1 MRRRRVITLL
11 TTIVLFVVPTFS
23 QIKRGRNEGT
33 FNIPASNVIGNGNIV
48 VGAAFSGGLA
58 ASGIRFDPGAYLAVG
73 ITEIMQL
80 SGRTAFTNF
89 RTLGGTEGHF
99 QLTMPGN
106 DHLRLFGVAIS
117 GDLYLSTEMDTLSGA
132 AVTGRPDYHA
142 YIRPSII
149 ADIDWIAKFKRLPL
163 KTYCMVSM
171 ADNPDLLYLYSQ
183 FSVRL
188 GTELKLNRNSYSIDL
203 GAGLYKEQRNEKLH
217 SQGDRSFAQQR
228 FWIEPAIRY
237 RLFERF
243 SLLGAARVLLLQR
256 VKSERPLEP
265 SYFRLS
271 TALEIPLLFRETN
284 AEAIRTMIFVE
295 QNKVKQADSLDISI
309 RSGKNLETGLNLEVQ
324 KLDLDL
330 VETESEKEVIKRR
343 EEIQKK
349 MDEIERLLEDLE

>member
-1 MRRRRVITLL
+1 M
-11 TTIVLFVVPTFS
+11 
-23 QIKRGRNEGT
+23 
-33 FNIPASNVIGNGNIV
+33 
-48 VGAAFSGGLA
+48 
-58 ASGIRFDPGAYLAVG
+58 
-73 ITEIMQL
+73 
-80 SGRTAFTNF
+80 
-89 RTLGGTEGHF
+89 
-99 QLTMPGN
+99 
-106 DHLRLFGVAIS
+106 
-117 GDLYLSTEMDTLSGA
+117 
-132 AVTGRPDYHA
+132 
-142 YIRPSII
+142 
-149 ADIDWIAKFKRLPL
+149 
-163 KTYCMVSM
+163 
-171 ADNPDLLYLYSQ
+171 
-183 FSVRL
+183 
-188 GTELKLNRNSYSIDL
+188 KLNRNSYSIDL

-330 VETESEKEVIKRR
+330 IETESEKEVIKRR